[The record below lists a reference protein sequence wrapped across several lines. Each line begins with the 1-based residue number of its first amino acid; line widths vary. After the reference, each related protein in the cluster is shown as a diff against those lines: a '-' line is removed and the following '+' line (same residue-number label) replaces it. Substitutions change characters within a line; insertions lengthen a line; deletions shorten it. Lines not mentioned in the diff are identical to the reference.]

1 MGWLGKI
8 LGGAVG
14 FAVGGP
20 LGAVGGA
27 AMGHLLDASQ
37 SENRTRCPHC
47 GEWLKVPGK
56 GQWRCPDC
64 GGQFHFG
71 RPSEIPASAPE
82 SSEQAQYVF
91 FVALFSMLGKLA
103 KADGQVSAAEI
114 RLVEEFMTRQLRLD
128 GQARQAAQRIFNEAK
143 DSPYSFEDFARQYR
157 QFIGH
162 ERQMLLQMMGLLVRV
177 AAADG
182 EVHPEEERLLRA
194 AALIF
199 GVSDGEYARLR
210 QQHVD
215 SLESHYSLLGCTPA
229 DSDREVRRAYHKK
242 VAEYH
247 PDKLVSK
254 GLPEDFL
261 EFATQKAKEIN
272 RAYDTI
278 MSARK

>member
-27 AMGHLLDASQ
+27 ALGHLLDASQ
-37 SENRTRCPHC
+37 GVNRARCPHC
-47 GEWLKVPGK
+47 GEWLKVPAD

-64 GGQFHFG
+64 GGQFHYG
-71 RPSEIPASAPE
+71 RPGEIPASFPE

-103 KADGQVSAAEI
+103 KVDGQVSAAEI
-114 RLVEEFMTRQLRLD
+114 RLVQEFMTRQLRLD

-143 DSPYSFEDFARQYR
+143 DSPYTFEDFARQYR

-162 ERQMLLQMMGLLVRV
+162 ERQMLVEMMGLLVRV

-182 EVHPEEERLLRA
+182 EVGPEEETLLRA
-194 AALIF
+194 AASIF
-199 GVSDGEYARLR
+199 GIPEVEYTRLR
-210 QQHVD
+210 QQHAD
-215 SLESHYSLLGCTPA
+215 SLESHYALLGCNPG
-229 DSDREVRRAYHKK
+229 DSDQEVRRAYHRK

-272 RAYDTI
+272 RAYDVI
-278 MSARK
+278 KAARR